1 MDLTLIGMR
10 QDTFHPLLH
19 FGSDFVS
26 WIFITNLKTFLE
38 VKIDINRVNFDIIE
52 VKLILITGWLGRTF
66 GVPWF
71 WWKKKISRSCFIWK
85 CFLYQNGCF
94 FESLLLWWVDS
105 EPNKLMRQ
113 INVWDKI
120 SWLVQYDFKNSKRSR
135 FDLMQNFPI

>member
-1 MDLTLIGMR
+1 MPLCAAKDKHSFG
-10 QDTFHPLLH
+10 FHSSCQLGLRGKRH
-19 FGSDFVS
+19 
-26 WIFITNLKTFLE
+26 
-38 VKIDINRVNFDIIE
+38 FDIFE

-113 INVWDKI
+113 INVWGNK
-120 SWLVQYDFKNSKRSR
+120 SWLVQYDFKNLQNVEIW
-135 FDLMQNFPI
+135 FDAKLSNTTPR

>member
-1 MDLTLIGMR
+1 MAWERALFTPLTFLDYILSAE
-10 QDTFHPLLH
+10 FLLK
-19 FGSDFVS
+19 FS
-26 WIFITNLKTFLE
+26 ITVLE